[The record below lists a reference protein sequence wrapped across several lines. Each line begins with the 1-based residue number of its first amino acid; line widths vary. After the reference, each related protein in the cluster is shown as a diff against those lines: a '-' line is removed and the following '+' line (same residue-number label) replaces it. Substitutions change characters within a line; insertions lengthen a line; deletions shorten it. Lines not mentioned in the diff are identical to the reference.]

1 MGALMAIQKMD
12 GMAALQTIPA
22 RERGGEHDL
31 VGISTV
37 AERLGITL
45 RTIRFYEE
53 VGIITP
59 KRTQAAARLFSE
71 QDIETLR
78 MAVDLRRA
86 MFNLD
91 QVKQILGL
99 LAEQPATPGRLASLK
114 DLLGEHAAELDRQQL
129 ELEAARAFVTEFR
142 AKIASDEA

>member
-1 MGALMAIQKMD
+1 MGALMAMQKAD
-12 GMAALQTIPA
+12 GMAAPQAMHA
-22 RERGGEHDL
+22 RERGNETEL

-37 AERLGITL
+37 ADRLGITL

-59 KRTQAAARLFSE
+59 KRTHAAARLFSE

-78 MAVDLRRA
+78 LAVDLRRA

-99 LAEQPATPGRLASLK
+99 LSEQPTTPGRVASLK
-114 DLLGEHAAELDRQQL
+114 DLLAEHSAELDRQQI
-129 ELEAARAFVTEFR
+129 ELERARSYVEELR
-142 AKIASDEA
+142 ARVVANEG